1 MKLARRE
8 DYLARAEEC
17 TRQAESAKEINAKM
31 EWLKLA
37 KSWQVLAENA
47 EKTYQIVPPT
57 SH

>member
-1 MKLARRE
+1 MGMSLKE
-8 DYLARAEEC
+8 EYGARAEEC
-17 TRQAESAKEINAKM
+17 ARQADFVKDTNAKM

-37 KSWQVLAENA
+37 KSWQVLAESA